1 MQHWVSH
8 TFIIGLFSTLLLT
21 ACSEQTA
28 PDLASTEYIRPVM
41 LAQVESGAPQQTR
54 RFPGTVAATQTAN
67 LTFRVGGELTM
78 LAARPGQAVTAQQ
91 VIAKLDPRDYAL
103 AVEQAEARAELAKAQ
118 FARTQQLLRDGIIS
132 QAEYDQAKAEQQMA
146 LAALNSARTNLS
158 YTELRAPFAGVVAAL
173 HVEPFENIAPQQ
185 PVLTLQTDTL
195 IDVSIQVPE
204 RLFARV
210 HRDESYQP
218 EIRFD
223 SIPNQL
229 FHGQVKEWNR
239 IADAATNTYQV
250 VFTLA
255 KPEQVNILPGMTAQ
269 VFVDSDRLLAGSEQV
284 VHVPIG
290 AVFSPPELANTPSQ
304 RFVWV
309 YESTGEN
316 IGIVHRR
323 QVTIGQ
329 TFTQTILIEEG
340 LTAGERVVAAG
351 VHQLEEGAQVR
362 PWHRERGL

>member
-1 MQHWVSH
+1 MSRSVKHALL
-8 TFIIGLFSTLLLT
+8 IGLFSIFLMT
-21 ACSEQTA
+21 ACSEQATPDQTA
-28 PDLASTEYIRPVM
+28 TDDIRPVM
-41 LAQVESGAPQQTR
+41 LAQVASGAPLQTR

-67 LTFRVGGELTM
+67 LTFRVGGELVM
-78 LAARPGQAVTAQQ
+78 LAARPGQAVTQQQ
-91 VIAKLDPRDYAL
+91 VIAKLDPKDYAL

-118 FARTQQLLRDGIIS
+118 FTRTQQLLRDGIVS
-132 QAEYDQAKAEQQMA
+132 QAEFDQAKAEQQMA

-158 YTELRAPFAGVVAAL
+158 YTELRAPFTGVVAAL
-173 HVEPFENIAPQQ
+173 HVEPYENIAPQQ

-223 SIPNQL
+223 SIPDKV
-229 FHGQVKEWNR
+229 FHGRVKEWNR

-255 KPEQVNILPGMTAQ
+255 KPEHVNILPGMTAQ
-269 VFVDSDRLLAGSEQV
+269 VFVDSDRLLTGSKQV
-284 VHVPIG
+284 VRVPIG
-290 AVFSPPELANTPSQ
+290 AVYSPPELANTPSQ
-304 RFVWV
+304 RYVWV
-309 YESTGEN
+309 YQATGDD
-316 IGIVHRR
+316 IGTVHRR

-329 TFTQTILIEEG
+329 AFTHTILIEEG